1 MDDETTR
8 DELPPV
14 SVPPSGE
21 GGEGA
26 LPPEIEGYRVLAKLS
41 ERGAQGVVWR
51 AEQLGTHQQVALKFL
66 RAGAFSSRAAQARFE
81 REVELTARLNH
92 PNIARIYD
100 SKLHR
105 GVYCYAMELVDGL
118 CLDEHIEQN
127 NLGDREVLELMATVC
142 RAVQHA
148 HQQGIIHRDLKPSNV
163 MVTSA
168 EGAPKVL
175 DFGLAKT
182 LFKDHAEATVSMDGT
197 QAGTPA
203 FMSPEQAA
211 GRIDALDTRTD
222 VYSLGVVLYRL
233 LTGDYPHD
241 LSGTTYEVLRRI
253 AEEEPRRPR
262 AVCPSLDR
270 ELEALLVKALSH
282 EPDDRYA
289 TAGDLAGDIENY
301 LHGEPLAARRPSTL
315 YFLRKRLWKHRVGM
329 AVALAVV
336 AALLGTGVYSYVR
349 IAKARDDAVAS
360 ELTAVAARIDADQQR
375 DLAKANEQKALA
387 AKIDAQ
393 DKKRIAEEK
402 TREALAAETKAREA
416 QKREAKQRMAAV
428 EAQHEA
434 VKAKLEAVAQRERA
448 EENEKKALEAEAET
462 RQHLIRALV
471 DASWDL
477 VEGGDLAGAL
487 LRQAK
492 ALDLAARAAPGRAA
506 DPNTLV
512 NHRIRIRQMLQ
523 RIPMPKAI
531 LPHDGPVE
539 HAVFSHDGTRVATAS
554 RDGTARLWNA
564 ATGAPLGRPA
574 KHEGP
579 VLRVRF
585 SPDDTKLAT
594 ASRDGTAR
602 VWDARTA
609 KPGQLI
615 PLDSPVVDV
624 AFDPNGRRILAAGE
638 DGNCVLRDLET
649 GRKRVLE
656 HGAAVLGAAFGP
668 NGRHIATWGEAK
680 EADKENKVV
689 RIWDATS
696 LQELPAPK
704 HSGRV
709 RHVAFHPDG
718 ERVLTASEDGTPR
731 LWNARTGKKQRLPAH
746 CTGPGKCL
754 LYGAFSG
761 DGNWM
766 VTTGRDH
773 TAWVRRTNAAE
784 DTKPHKLGHDGDVT
798 CAAFGPAGDLV
809 VTGGRDD
816 TARVWD
822 TKTGRV
828 ARRLAG
834 QGYYVSYLAFSPAGG
849 LLAATSRVGSVRVW
863 DVATGKTA
871 RELPVVGGRI
881 YAVAFSPDGTRLAA
895 GGYTG
900 QLRLWDTGTW
910 LERYGE
916 AGHRGAVTHVAASD
930 DATRVVTGGLDGTS
944 RLWDGRSGKHL
955 CRLAVGAA
963 SAVAVAISPD
973 GRVAATCAGD
983 EKVHLWDGRTG
994 QPRRTV
1000 RAGVGAGGQVA
1011 FLPRGREL
1019 VAFAPNGAV
1028 RAVDVGTGRV
1038 RTVRPAGKSASAS
1051 VVVSGDVRLAASF
1064 ERGLA
1069 HVWRLRSGRRLGSFA
1084 VPAISYFY
1092 ALALGPSGRLLAC
1105 DAGRRVALIELDSG
1119 RVVRDL
1125 SITTRRSARGK
1136 VALSPDGSILAVG
1149 EDRGLVTFWSVRTGQ
1164 KLAER
1169 TGHRGYVTAL
1179 AFLPGGRRMLSASS
1193 DGTAVLWSLAGIGRA
1208 AVGGSTLA
1216 AEQLDE
1222 AWSALAST
1230 DAAKGQEAICRLA
1243 GAGDGSA
1250 AFLSER
1256 LRGVEGPSDEEM
1268 QQRIAD
1274 LGHDRFALRKRA
1286 TEDLARLGPLAEPA
1300 LRQAI
1305 EDSDNEEV
1313 RARAQLLLG
1322 ALDDP
1327 HQRSGET
1334 VRQLRAVYVL
1344 ERVGSDRAKKVL
1356 TRLAAGS
1363 PRATL
1368 TRRAVEALDRLGARN
1383 R

>member
-1 MDDETTR
+1 M
-8 DELPPV
+8 
-14 SVPPSGE
+14 
-21 GGEGA
+21 
-26 LPPEIEGYRVLAKLS
+26 
-41 ERGAQGVVWR
+41 AQ
-51 AEQLGTHQQVALKFL
+51 
-66 RAGAFSSRAAQARFE
+66 
-81 REVELTARLNH
+81 
-92 PNIARIYD
+92 
-100 SKLHR
+100 
-105 GVYCYAMELVDGL
+105 
-118 CLDEHIEQN
+118 
-127 NLGDREVLELMATVC
+127 
-142 RAVQHA
+142 
-148 HQQGIIHRDLKPSNV
+148 
-163 MVTSA
+163 
-168 EGAPKVL
+168 
-175 DFGLAKT
+175 
-182 LFKDHAEATVSMDGT
+182 TVSRPT
-197 QAGTPA
+197 V
-203 FMSPEQAA
+203 AA
-211 GRIDALDTRTD
+211 AWL
-222 VYSLGVVLYRL
+222 
-233 LTGDYPHD
+233 
-241 LSGTTYEVLRRI
+241 
-253 AEEEPRRPR
+253 
-262 AVCPSLDR
+262 
-270 ELEALLVKALSH
+270 
-282 EPDDRYA
+282 
-289 TAGDLAGDIENY
+289 
-301 LHGEPLAARRPSTL
+301 
-315 YFLRKRLWKHRVGM
+315 
-329 AVALAVV
+329 
-336 AALLGTGVYSYVR
+336 AALLLYLSG
-349 IAKARDDAVAS
+349 
-360 ELTAVAARIDADQQR
+360 AAAAAG
-375 DLAKANEQKALA
+375 LATDKLPAHALA
-387 AKIDAQ
+387 
-393 DKKRIAEEK
+393 RFGWL
-402 TREALAAETKAREA
+402 RL
-416 QKREAKQRMAAV
+416 
-428 EAQHEA
+428 H
-434 VKAKLEAVAQRERA
+434 
-448 EENEKKALEAEAET
+448 
-462 RQHLIRALV
+462 HG
-471 DASWDL
+471 SW
-477 VEGGDLAGAL
+477 
-487 LRQAK
+487 
-492 ALDLAARAAPGRAA
+492 
-506 DPNTLV
+506 
-512 NHRIRIRQMLQ
+512 
-523 RIPMPKAI
+523 
-531 LPHDGPVE
+531 
-539 HAVFSHDGTRVATAS
+539 
-554 RDGTARLWNA
+554 
-564 ATGAPLGRPA
+564 
-574 KHEGP
+574 
-579 VLRVRF
+579 
-585 SPDDTKLAT
+585 
-594 ASRDGTAR
+594 
-602 VWDARTA
+602 
-609 KPGQLI
+609 
-615 PLDSPVVDV
+615 
-624 AFDPNGRRILAAGE
+624 
-638 DGNCVLRDLET
+638 
-649 GRKRVLE
+649 
-656 HGAAVLGAAFGP
+656 
-668 NGRHIATWGEAK
+668 
-680 EADKENKVV
+680 
-689 RIWDATS
+689 
-696 LQELPAPK
+696 
-704 HSGRV
+704 V
-709 RHVAFHPDG
+709 RHVAFSPDG
-718 ERVLTASEDGTPR
+718 ALLASCGGQSSEAGEIALWDVATGRLVRSLSAPGRQLAVLAFFPDGKTIAAAGTDRAMHFWDVASGKLQRRTGLPRANWLAVSPDGKRLATSDGTNVHVLDAAGGKVLQTITKQTHCAFSPDGR
-731 LWNARTGKKQRLPAH
+731 WLATTTTRDSKVSPQLWDVATGKPGRRMASSNQRFTAPVFSADGARLAAG
-746 CTGPGKCL
+746 CM
-754 LYGAFSG
+754 YGTDRGS
-761 DGNWM
+761 
-766 VTTGRDH
+766 
-773 TAWVRRTNAAE
+773 
-784 DTKPHKLGHDGDVT
+784 
-798 CAAFGPAGDLV
+798 V
-809 VTGGRDD
+809 V
-816 TARVWD
+816 VWD

-1011 FLPRGREL
+1011 FLPRGRDL

>member
-233 LTGDYPHD
+233 LTGEYPHD
-241 LSGTTYEVLRRI
+241 LGGTTYEVLRRI
-253 AEEEPRRPR
+253 AEEEVRRPR
-262 AVCPSLDR
+262 AVCPGLDR
-270 ELEALLVKALSH
+270 ELESLLLKALSR

-289 TAGDLAGDIENY
+289 TAGDLAADIRNY
-301 LHGEPLAARRPSTL
+301 LQGEPLAARRHSTV

-336 AALLGTGVYSYVR
+336 AALLGTGVYSYIR
-349 IAKARDDAVAS
+349 IAQARDEAVAS

-375 DLAKANEQKALA
+375 DRAEGNERKALA

-448 EENEKKALEAEAET
+448 EENEEKALQAEEKT
-462 RQHLIRALV
+462 RRHLIRALV
-471 DASWDL
+471 DASWRL
-477 VEGGDLAGAL
+477 VEGDDLAGAL
-487 LRQAK
+487 LHQAG
-492 ALDLAARAAPGRAA
+492 ALSQAARAAPGRAA
-506 DPNTLV
+506 DPNALV

-523 RIPMPKAI
+523 RIPQPRAI
-531 LPHDGPVE
+531 LLHDGPVE

-554 RDGTARLWNA
+554 RDRTARLWNA

-773 TAWVRRTNAAE
+773 TARVRRTE
-784 DTKPHKLGHDGDVT
+784 RIQDSKPHVLGHDGDVT

-822 TKTGRV
+822 TKTGQSVLPPLRH
-828 ARRLAG
+828 AG
-834 QGYYVSYLAFSPAGG
+834 A
-849 LLAATSRVGSVRVW
+849 
-863 DVATGKTA
+863 
-871 RELPVVGGRI
+871 VVH
-881 YAVAFSPDGTRLAA
+881 VAFSPDGRTVLTAGGDHTARLYAVRRPEPAVRVFPCPGRLAPEA
-895 GGYTG
+895 VGPEGLCVAIDKGSLTATATVWDANTSQRVGGP
-900 QLRLWDTGTW
+900 LEHVLWISQ
-910 LERYGE
+910 
-916 AGHRGAVTHVAASD
+916 AA
-930 DATRVVTGGLDGTS
+930 LS
-944 RLWDGRSGKHL
+944 RDGRWV
-955 CRLAVGAA
+955 ATGAHDNT
-963 SAVAVAISPD
+963 V
-973 GRVAATCAGD
+973 RVWRTTGD
-983 EKVHLWDGRTG
+983 EETSE
-994 QPRRTV
+994 
-1000 RAGVGAGGQVA
+1000 VA
-1011 FLPRGREL
+1011 TEKL
-1019 VAFAPNGAV
+1019 
-1028 RAVDVGTGRV
+1028 
-1038 RTVRPAGKSASAS
+1038 AS
-1051 VVVSGDVRLAASF
+1051 L
-1064 ERGLA
+1064 
-1069 HVWRLRSGRRLGSFA
+1069 
-1084 VPAISYFY
+1084 
-1092 ALALGPSGRLLAC
+1092 
-1105 DAGRRVALIELDSG
+1105 
-1119 RVVRDL
+1119 
-1125 SITTRRSARGK
+1125 
-1136 VALSPDGSILAVG
+1136 VALSPRGRLVVAVVGTTAGVWERATGKPLPHRFSHDQEIVAVAFDPAAKRLATAGNDHAARIWDLAAGKAIGGPLKHDSAVRYVAFS
-1149 EDRGLVTFWSVRTGQ
+1149 EDAKWLV
-1164 KLAER
+1164 
-1169 TGHRGYVTAL
+1169 
-1179 AFLPGGRRMLSASS
+1179 SASH
-1193 DGTAVLWSLAGIGRA
+1193 DGTARVWDADTGRA
-1208 AVGGSTLA
+1208 RGGPLRHLDVVYHAAFSPDGKRVVTASRDGTARVWNAGTGKPLTPPLRHKRAVRWAAFSPDGLRVATAGSDATA
-1216 AEQLDE
+1216 RV
-1222 AWSALAST
+1222 W
-1230 DAAKGQEAICRLA
+1230 DAATGQPVTPPLQHDADVLFVAFCRQSPRLLTVEAEGDQKGQAVRFWDVAPDARE
-1243 GAGDGSA
+1243 
-1250 AFLSER
+1250 
-1256 LRGVEGPSDEEM
+1256 PSD
-1268 QQRIAD
+1268 
-1274 LGHDRFALRKRA
+1274 LVL
-1286 TEDLARLGPLAEPA
+1286 L
-1300 LRQAI
+1300 
-1305 EDSDNEEV
+1305 
-1313 RARAQLLLG
+1313 AQLLAGRRIDAAG
-1322 ALDDP
+1322 AVTPLP
-1327 HQRSGET
+1327 PEVIRQAWQILQRSPP
-1334 VRQLRAVYVL
+1334 
-1344 ERVGSDRAKKVL
+1344 
-1356 TRLAAGS
+1356 AAS
-1363 PRATL
+1363 RPAASRPA
-1368 TRRAVEALDRLGARN
+1368 AP
-1383 R
+1383 